1 MLAQLLGKP
10 DQEGL
15 LANHLNPT
23 APQVLSIQLIEVYL
37 ISAHCL
43 DQESLELD
51 YGLSLISFALEGDFA
66 RSVLDTCHFERFS
79 YGWPVLLQ
87 GASHAILVESHSIC

>member
-1 MLAQLLGKP
+1 MLAQLLSKP

-15 LANHLNPT
+15 LANLLNST
-23 APQVLSIQLIEVYL
+23 VLQVLSVQLIEVYL

-51 YGLSLISFALEGDFA
+51 QGLSLI
-66 RSVLDTCHFERFS
+66 
-79 YGWPVLLQ
+79 
-87 GASHAILVESHSIC
+87 